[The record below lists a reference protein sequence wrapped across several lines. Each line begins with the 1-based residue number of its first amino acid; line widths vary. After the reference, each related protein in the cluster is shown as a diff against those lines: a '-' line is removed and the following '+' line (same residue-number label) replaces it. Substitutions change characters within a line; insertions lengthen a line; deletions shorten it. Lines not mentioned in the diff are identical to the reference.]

1 MVLKKIPS
9 ATVFPLAFLYLCW
22 FSAGVEGSFHKD
34 HETRALW
41 HWFHLFGSSLSHMFV
56 CCCWGG
62 RVVLQGAWCKIL
74 LACCSLFWMSLTMSS
89 CCCLTGG
96 WAWYLVLFFLFA
108 GPRWK
113 LILIATKGHKKKGIA
128 NWMPQWFMKL
138 IQNGTPKRMHF
149 TFVKA
154 LRTYGFGTLQSKLQ
168 LQKCLLMNMRYIHL
182 HNGGRIISKQ
192 MNCLLRKHL
201 PPYIVSLWIWRYF
214 DRLRKHLRHHSVIHV
229 FQQVSDAFFGLGFCT
244 SCHSCLILL
253 MPLMSLG
260 RCGMVPL
267 QNMFLS

>member
-1 MVLKKIPS
+1 MKQELFDIDFTSSAVFTISYVCLLLLGWKGCPTRSMKQNLIGMLFTLLDVSHYVLMLLPYRRLGLISCLIFSFCRATLKID
-9 ATVFPLAFLYLCW
+9 FDC
-22 FSAGVEGSFHKD
+22 HK
-34 HETRALW
+34 RA
-41 HWFHLFGSSLSHMFV
+41 
-56 CCCWGG
+56 
-62 RVVLQGAWCKIL
+62 Q
-74 LACCSLFWMSLTMSS
+74 
-89 CCCLTGG
+89 
-96 WAWYLVLFFLFA
+96 
-108 GPRWK
+108 
-113 LILIATKGHKKKGIA
+113 KKGIA

-229 FQQVSDAFFGLGFCT
+229 FQQVSEAFFGLGFCT